1 MKKLIGIGILLLA
14 AACSRQVAVSSPTP
28 TPGGAVGTTGGSTP
42 AEAISMMLAAAKAED
57 LQAVGAVWGDTDG
70 LTREKW
76 SRSEFEMRAF
86 YIVKCLRNDQYKI
99 LNEGTAANGR
109 RTSAVQIT
117 KGTNTLQTIFR
128 TVQGKNGRWLVENAD
143 LAPLT
148 KICQMA

>member
-1 MKKLIGIGILLLA
+1 
-14 AACSRQVAVSSPTP
+14 
-28 TPGGAVGTTGGSTP
+28 
-42 AEAISMMLAAAKAED
+42 MMLAAAKAED